1 MNFSSLNLN
10 LNRNKIEKE
19 FLFDSGQ
26 GVESGHAAHVRS
38 GLAAWPEQLAQ
49 PKSGWAGPRG
59 ATPCYVERMRRSLGC
74 GDSLQSTLHGTV
86 TGE

>member
-1 MNFSSLNLN
+1 MIFSSLNLN

-26 GVESGHAAHVRS
+26 GAESGHAAHVCS

-49 PKSGWAGPRG
+49 P
-59 ATPCYVERMRRSLGC
+59 ERMRRSLGC